1 MTRFLAPLKSIIG
14 VALTGYLIT
23 APVLA
28 QHYLAT
34 GEGVASCATWL
45 SSPNKK
51 VMGNV
56 WIMGYFTGRNVERTS
71 DRDVGKSTDAD
82 GSVGEVELIC
92 KATPSAKLGEAAST
106 VFEAM
111 ARPGQLKYD
120 TK

>member
-1 MTRFLAPLKSIIG
+1 MEDADMTRFLAPLKSIIG

-34 GEGVASCATWL
+34 GGRRGQLRDLALIA
-45 SSPNKK
+45 NKK

-82 GSVGEVELIC
+82 GSVGEVE
-92 KATPSAKLGEAAST
+92 
-106 VFEAM
+106 
-111 ARPGQLKYD
+111 
-120 TK
+120 